1 MPCKTALRRGR
12 SRTRTVAAASLIAAA
27 ALSLTACGADG
38 DSGNGAKGSS
48 SAAASTI
55 APGGSGGSSGGSG
68 GSAGGSGAEVGTKVG
83 IAADVSASARRC
95 TNRQLEASWAS
106 ETGPDMHND
115 GQQTVLVML
124 KNTGPS
130 DCSMVGF
137 PGVQL
142 QTAHGETW
150 DLRRDNEKPKPV
162 TVSPGEQVA
171 FDITFLASTRDE
183 DRKFVPDQVV
193 ITPPNERGNLVL
205 DWPYGGALLD
215 QSAATHPG
223 TFIGPVNAGM

>member
-1 MPCKTALRRGR
+1 MSRKTAVRR

-27 ALSLTACGADG
+27 ALSLTACGGG
-38 DSGNGAKGSS
+38 DSDAKGSP
-48 SAAASTI
+48 SAAVSTI

-106 ETGPDMHND
+106 ETGPDMNND

-171 FDITFLASTRDE
+171 FDITFLASTRDD
-183 DRKFVPDQVV
+183 DRKFVPNQVV

-215 QSAATHPG
+215 QSGATRPG

>member
-12 SRTRTVAAASLIAAA
+12 SRTRTVAAALLIAAA
-27 ALSLTACGADG
+27 ALSLTACGGG
-38 DSGNGAKGSS
+38 DSDAKGSP
-48 SAAASTI
+48 SAAVSTI

-106 ETGPDMHND
+106 ETGPDMNND

-150 DLRRDNEKPKPV
+150 DLRRDSRPPPTRGPSSARSTQGCKPGADGRLTGRVQVPV
-162 TVSPGEQVA
+162 
-171 FDITFLASTRDE
+171 
-183 DRKFVPDQVV
+183 
-193 ITPPNERGNLVL
+193 
-205 DWPYGGALLD
+205 
-215 QSAATHPG
+215 
-223 TFIGPVNAGM
+223 PV

>member
-1 MPCKTALRRGR
+1 MSCKTAVRR

-27 ALSLTACGADG
+27 ALSLTACGSG
-38 DSGNGAKGSS
+38 DSGNDAKGSP

-55 APGGSGGSSGGSG
+55 APGGSEDTSGGSG
-68 GSAGGSGAEVGTKVG
+68 GSTRGSSVEVGAKVG
-83 IAADVSASARRC
+83 IAADVSASAKRC
-95 TNRQLEASWAS
+95 TTRQLEASWAS
-106 ETGPDMHND
+106 ETGPDMNND

-124 KNTGPS
+124 KNTGS
-130 DCSMVGF
+130 ADCSMVGF

-142 QTAHGETW
+142 QTTHGETW

-171 FDITFLASTRDE
+171 FDITFLASTRDD
-183 DRKFVPDQVV
+183 DRKFAPNQVV